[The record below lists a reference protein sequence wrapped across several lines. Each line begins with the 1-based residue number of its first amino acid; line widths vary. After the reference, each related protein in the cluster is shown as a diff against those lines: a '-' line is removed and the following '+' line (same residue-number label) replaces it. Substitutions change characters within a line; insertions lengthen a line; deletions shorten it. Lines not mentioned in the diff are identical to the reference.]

1 MERKK
6 ICAFFGHSTV
16 HENISDKL
24 EQAIRT
30 AIEDHGVENFWCGGY
45 GEFDSMAARA
55 AHDLKTEY
63 PDIEVILVRA
73 YMPKNGEKLSDI
85 YDDSIYPEGL
95 ETVPYRFAISR
106 RNRWMAKN
114 CDMAITYVNNDFGG
128 AYKTYKML
136 KQQTVLQLGK
146 YE

>member
-1 MERKK
+1 M
-6 ICAFFGHSTV
+6 
-16 HENISDKL
+16 HENILEKL
-24 EQAIRT
+24 NDAILT
-30 AIEDHGVENFWCGGY
+30 AIEDYGVKTFWCGGY

-85 YDDSIYPEGL
+85 YDDSIYPESL

-106 RNRWMAKN
+106 RNRWMVKN
-114 CDMAITYVNNDFGG
+114 CDMAITYVNHTYGG
-128 AYKTYKML
+128 AYQVYRTIGE
-136 KQQTVLQLGK
+136 GK
-146 YE
+146 KVYNIKYDMTT